1 MKEKAKGFM
10 FYVAFVASLGGFL
23 FGFDTVVVSG
33 AEKGIQNY
41 YGLSGWLHG
50 FTMAVA
56 LFGTI
61 AGALFCGKPAEKF
74 GRLES
79 LKVIAYLYFFSAL
92 GCALVLNWWTL
103 VFFRF
108 MGGIAV
114 GASSVVGPMYIAEIA
129 PADWRGRF
137 VAFFQFNIV
146 LGLLT
151 AYISNWYISGIGLEN
166 DWRWMLGVLSLPSVA
181 FAVLLFT
188 IPESPRWL
196 VKAGRAESASK
207 VLDKIGDIDVPSA
220 LSEIEKSLSDTV
232 ESEPLFQKKYWKPIL
247 IAFFVATFNQLSGI
261 NAINYYAPRILETA
275 GVFRESALLQSIMI
289 GLTNLIFTML
299 GMILIDKVG
308 RKNLL
313 YVGSVFMTIALLAVA
328 VGFEYKELGG
338 VYMLISLMT
347 YIAAFAVSLGA
358 VIWVL
363 ISEVFPTS
371 VRAKG
376 QVLGSMTHWFWCAIL
391 TWAFPSLVENGWSGA
406 TFGFFAVMAAL
417 TFVFAIKLPVTKNK
431 TLEQIQRELTG
442 DDTVVETP
450 DSAELA
456 EENSGA

>member
-1 MKEKAKGFM
+1 M
-10 FYVAFVASLGGFL
+10 FYVAFAASLGGFL

-33 AEKGIQNY
+33 AEKGIQQY

-61 AGALFCGKPAEKF
+61 VGALICGKPAEKF

-79 LKVIAYLYFFSAL
+79 LKFVAYLYFFSAL
-92 GCALVLNWWTL
+92 GCALIMNWWAL

-129 PADWRGRF
+129 PAEWRGRF

-146 LGLLT
+146 LGLVT
-151 AYISNWYISGIGLEN
+151 AYISNWYISGLGLSD
-166 DWRWMLGVLSLPSVA
+166 DWRWMLGVLALPSVA
-181 FAVLLFT
+181 FAALLFT

-196 VKAGRAESASK
+196 VKMGCGAKAKA
-207 VLDKIGDIDVPSA
+207 VLDRIGDIDVDKA
-220 LSEIEKSLSDTV
+220 LADIKKSLVDSIA
-232 ESEPLFQKKYWKPIL
+232 EEPLFQKKYFKPIL
-247 IAFFVATFNQLSGI
+247 IAFFISTFNQLTGI

-275 GVFRESALLQSIMI
+275 GVFRESALQQSIFI
-289 GLTNLIFTML
+289 GTTNLVFTML
-299 GMILIDKVG
+299 GMVLIDKVG

-313 YVGSVFMTIALLAVA
+313 YFGSVFMTVALLAVA
-328 VGFEYKELGG
+328 VGFGHRELGG
-338 VYMLISLMT
+338 YYMLISLMT
-347 YIAAFAVSLGA
+347 YIGAFALSLGA

-376 QVLGSMTHWFWCAIL
+376 QVFGSMTHWVWCALL
-391 TWAFPSLVENGWSGA
+391 TWAFPMLVEKGWSEY
-406 TFGFFAVMAAL
+406 TFFFFAAVAAL
-417 TFVFAIKLPVTKNK
+417 SFVFALKLPVTKNK
-431 TLEQIQRELTG
+431 SLEQIQRELTG
-442 DDTVVETP
+442 EPPAPAHASEISDAASVRR
-450 DSAELA
+450 
-456 EENSGA
+456 